1 MLIASGVRGSY
12 KKKKDMTLEPI
23 TFNDL
28 DEIRNLQPTDW
39 GDIIPDI
46 EFYIKSTFCNPIKAT
61 IDNKIAG
68 IGTLMTFKNTSW
80 IAHIIVD
87 RNYRNKGIGSRIV
100 NELLRKI
107 KEDSIETCSLIATGL
122 GKPVYLK
129 AGFRIETEY
138 TFLKREKQ
146 WIDCPVSKSVIRF
159 EEKYRTAIYELD
171 KVISGE
177 NREML
182 LKDYLDN
189 SLLYIENENVVGY
202 YLPDLKEGLIFADT
216 NEAGLEL
223 MKLKYSTV
231 DKAVIPIENIRG
243 LEFLKQKGFIE
254 TSKGTR
260 MVFGK
265 ELNWNPSKMYS
276 RIGGNFG

>member
-1 MLIASGVRGSY
+1 MLGAAI
-12 KKKKDMTLEPI
+12 KKKKKMTLEPI
-23 TFNDL
+23 VFNDL
-28 DEIRNLQPTDW
+28 DEIRNLQPNDW

-46 EFYIKSTFCNPIKAT
+46 EFYLKSTFCYPIKAT
-61 IDNKIAG
+61 IDSKIAG
-68 IGTLMTFKNTSW
+68 IGTLIIFENTSW
-80 IAHIIVD
+80 IAHIIVG
-87 RNYRNKGIGSRIV
+87 RNYRNKGIGSQIV
-100 NELLRKI
+100 NELLKKT
-107 KEDSIETCSLIATGL
+107 KEDAIETCSLIATDL

-146 WIDCPVSKSVIRF
+146 WINGPVSKNVIPF
-159 EEKYRTAIYELD
+159 KEKYRTAIYELD
-171 KVISGE
+171 KAISGE
-177 NREML
+177 KRELL
-182 LKDYLDN
+182 LKDYLAN
-189 SLLYIENENVVGY
+189 SVLYIENENVAGY

-231 DKAVIPIENIRG
+231 DKAVIPIENVIG
-243 LEFLKQKGFIE
+243 LEFLKQQGFIE

-265 ELNWNPSKMYS
+265 DLSWNPSKMYS

>member
-1 MLIASGVRGSY
+1 
-12 KKKKDMTLEPI
+12 MTLEPI
-23 TFNDL
+23 AFNDL
-28 DEIRNLQPTDW
+28 DEIQNLQPTDW

-68 IGTLMTFKNTSW
+68 IGTVIIFDNTSW

-87 RNYRNKGIGSRIV
+87 SNYRNKGIGSRIV

-107 KEDSIETCSLIATGL
+107 KEDSIDTCSLIATDL

-138 TFLKREKQ
+138 TYLKREKP
-146 WIDCPVSKSVIRF
+146 WIECPVSKNVIRF
-159 EEKYRTAIYELD
+159 EEKYRAAIYELD

-182 LKDYLDN
+182 LKDFLDN

-231 DKAVIPIENIRG
+231 DKAVIPAENISG
-243 LEFLKQKGFIE
+243 LEFLKQKGFVE

-265 ELNWNPSKMYS
+265 ELNWHPSKMYS

>member
-1 MLIASGVRGSY
+1 
-12 KKKKDMTLEPI
+12 MTLKPI
-23 TFNDL
+23 VFKDL
-28 DEIRNLQPTDW
+28 EEIRNLQPENW
-39 GDIIPDI
+39 SDIIPDI
-46 EFYIKSTFCNPIKAT
+46 EFYLKSTFCNPIKAT
-61 IDNKIAG
+61 IDNKIVG
-68 IGTLMTFKNTSW
+68 TGTLIIFENTCW

-87 RNYRNKGIGSRIV
+87 SNFRNKGIGSQIV
-100 NELLRKI
+100 IELLK
-107 KEDSIETCSLIATGL
+107 KVKDESIETCSLIATDL

-138 TFLKREKQ
+138 IFLKREKQ
-146 WIDCPVSKSVIRF
+146 WTDCSVSKNVIPF

-177 NREML
+177 NREIL
-182 LKDYLDN
+182 LKLYLEN
-189 SLLYIENENVVGY
+189 SMLYVENENVGGY

-231 DKAVIPIENIRG
+231 DKAVIPFENVKG

-254 TSKGTR
+254 TSIGTR
-260 MVFGK
+260 MVLGK
-265 ELNWNPSKMYS
+265 SLNWDFSKMYS

>member
-1 MLIASGVRGSY
+1 
-12 KKKKDMTLEPI
+12 MTLEPI

-28 DEIRNLQPTDW
+28 DEIRNLQPKDW
-39 GDIIPDI
+39 GNIIPDI
-46 EFYIKSTFCNPIKAT
+46 EFYLKSTFCNPIKAT

-68 IGTLMTFKNTSW
+68 IGTLIIFENTSW

-87 RNYRNKGIGSRIV
+87 SNYRNKGVGSRIV

-107 KEDSIETCSLIATGL
+107 KENSIETCSLIATDL

-138 TFLKREKQ
+138 IFLQREKQ
-146 WIDCPVSKSVIRF
+146 WIDCPVSENVIPF

-171 KVISGE
+171 KKISGE

-182 LKDYLDN
+182 LKNYLDT
-189 SLLYIENENVVGY
+189 SMLYIENKNVVGY

-231 DKAVIPIENIRG
+231 DKAVIPIENVRG

-260 MVFGK
+260 MLFGK
-265 ELNWNPSKMYS
+265 YLNSNFSKMYS

>member
-1 MLIASGVRGSY
+1 
-12 KKKKDMTLEPI
+12 MTLELLI
-23 TFNDL
+23 FD
-28 DEIRNLQPTDW
+28 DFGEIQNLQPKDW
-39 GDIIPDI
+39 DDIIPDI
-46 EFYIKSTFCNPIKAT
+46 EFYIKSTFCHPIKAK

-68 IGTLMTFKNTSW
+68 IGTLIIFGNTSW

-87 RNYRNKGIGSRIV
+87 SNYRNKGIGSRIV

-107 KEDSIETCSLIATGL
+107 KEDSIETCSLIATDL

-138 TFLKREKQ
+138 TFLKREAQ
-146 WIDCPVSKSVIRF
+146 WIECPVSKNVIRF
-159 EEKYRTAIYELD
+159 EEKYRTEIYELD
-171 KVISGE
+171 RVISGE

-182 LKDYLDN
+182 LKDYLD
-189 SLLYIENENVVGY
+189 SSSLYIENENVVGY

-231 DKAVIPIENIRG
+231 DKAVIPNENIRG

-254 TSKGTR
+254 TSKGTG
-260 MVFGK
+260 MFFGK
-265 ELNWNPSKMYS
+265 DLNWNPSKMYS